1 MLGQEVAEPG
11 ACGNDKRL
19 LEANGRDEGC
29 AEMVCAQRLLGSRAR
44 LSDEDLATE
53 ERQPR
58 HRILI

>member
-1 MLGQEVAEPG
+1 VLGQEVAEPG
-11 ACGNDKRL
+11 TCGNDTRL
-19 LEANGRDEGC
+19 LEANSRDKGC
-29 AEMVCAQRLLGSRAR
+29 AGTPDTKTNLGSRAR